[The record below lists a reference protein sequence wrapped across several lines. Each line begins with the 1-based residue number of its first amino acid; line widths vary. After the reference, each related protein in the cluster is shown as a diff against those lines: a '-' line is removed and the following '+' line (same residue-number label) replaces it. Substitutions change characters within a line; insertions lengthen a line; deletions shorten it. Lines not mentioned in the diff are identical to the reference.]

1 MSQSILVPL
10 DGSALAWQAV
20 PVAARMARASG
31 GSLHL
36 VRVVA
41 LPLSTVWLGVSPL
54 ERLAQCERDAT
65 EQATIYLKHA
75 VEAEV
80 LRGLSVTTHV
90 IRENPAAAILAVAHQ
105 QHATLI
111 VLCSHG
117 ATGLTRWVL
126 GSVALHVARQSPIP
140 VLILR
145 PESSGTLAP
154 LLTPSPAVRVLVPLD
169 GSLVAEEAL
178 EPALALT
185 RSLSAPAPGA
195 LHLTSVLPFYEPEAN
210 LPVVQ
215 AVQDYLASVEQRL
228 RAREDGARLVLTSS
242 LLLHIDVAFAL
253 IALAETGK
261 GAEHLASFTGCDA
274 IAIATHGRGSVQRWM
289 LGSITERVLTT
300 TRLPLLLVRPM
311 GGEE

>member
-10 DGSALAWQAV
+10 DGSVLAWQAV

-36 VRVVA
+36 VRVVV
-41 LPLSTVWLGVSPL
+41 LPLSRVWLGVNPL
-54 ERLAQCERDAT
+54 EHFAQCEREAT
-65 EQATIYLKHA
+65 EQATTYIKQV
-75 VEAEV
+75 VEAEE

-90 IRENPAAAILAVAHQ
+90 VKDNPAAAILAVAHQ

-111 VLCSHG
+111 VFCSHG

-126 GSVALHVARQSPIP
+126 GSVAQHVARQSPVP

-145 PESSGTLAP
+145 PKAPGTLAP
-154 LLTPSPAVRVLVPLD
+154 LLTPLPAVRVLVPLD

-185 RSLSAPAPGA
+185 RGLSAPAPGA

-210 LPVVQ
+210 LPLVQ
-215 AVQDYLASVEQRL
+215 AVQDYLVSVEQRL
-228 RAREDGARLVLTSS
+228 RARAEGAGLVLTSS
-242 LLLHIDVAFAL
+242 LLLHIDIASAL

-261 GAEHLASFTGCDA
+261 GAEHLAGFTGCDA
-274 IAIATHGRGSVQRWM
+274 IAMATHGRGSVQRWM
-289 LGSITERVLTT
+289 LGSITERVLATT
-300 TRLPLLLVRPM
+300 KLPLLLVRPM
-311 GGEE
+311 QHEE